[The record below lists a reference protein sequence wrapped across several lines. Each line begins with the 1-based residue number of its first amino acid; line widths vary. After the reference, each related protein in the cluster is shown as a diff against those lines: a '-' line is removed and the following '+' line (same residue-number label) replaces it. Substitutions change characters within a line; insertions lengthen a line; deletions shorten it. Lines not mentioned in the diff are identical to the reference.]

1 MRYRKEAPEYTENT
15 PDNPVLNFLAP
26 AIKAYAYRAFLVADG
41 QHEKA
46 QLQDLQALD
55 LLVREV
61 DKLNHQQDRGQAGT
75 IYSEPYRRITVKGN
89 VYTEPTDE
97 KIATIYHRGVDAD
110 ISISLK
116 KKVEF
121 KIHKLKTGTS
131 TSEFKVFTI
140 HANIEG
146 QIEGK
151 EYKAVFRNV
160 STNIS
165 FGSGSSWNR
174 IHNKNVSTGLTFDM
188 VVGTATWT
196 SDLLWENADVLW
208 DSPDQQDTFTAKLHS
223 RTANASFGIG
233 LSAGSAGYEST
244 LKWEDADVDWG
255 NAGGTLHQG
264 VPISQ
269 INFSTNQI
277 TFTKTQSLW
286 SSNTSHWSVTTL
298 NWGG

>member
-1 MRYRKEAPEYTENT
+1 
-15 PDNPVLNFLAP
+15 
-26 AIKAYAYRAFLVADG
+26 VADG

-75 IYSEPYRRITVKGN
+75 IFSEPYRRVTVKGN

-97 KIATIYHRGVDAD
+97 KIATLYHRGVDVD
-110 ISISLK
+110 ITFDLK

-121 KIHKLKTGTS
+121 EIFKLKTGTS
-131 TSEFKVFTI
+131 TSEFKFFTI

-151 EYKAVFRNV
+151 QYDAVYRNA
-160 STNIS
+160 STSIS
-165 FGSGSSWNR
+165 FGAGSSSFL
-174 IHNKNVSTGLTFDM
+174 IHNKNVSTGLTFE
-188 VVGTATWT
+188 VTVGTATWT

-208 DSPDQQDTFTAKLHS
+208 DSPDQQDTFTAQVHN
-223 RTANASFGIG
+223 RNASSSFGFR

-244 LKWEDADVDWG
+244 LQWQNADVDWG
-255 NAGGTLHQG
+255 NAGGTLHEG
-264 VPISQ
+264 LTSSEID
-269 INFSTNQI
+269 FSTNQI
-277 TFTKTQSLW
+277 TFTKIQSLW
-286 SSNTSHWSVTTL
+286 STNTSLWQVTSL